1 MTSLRNESSLSRMRL
16 KGLIKKEVKQII
28 RDPSSIGIAFFLPV
42 ILLIIFGY
50 GVSLDA
56 EHVPLGLVIEHPG
69 PEANEFMAGFQDSE
83 YFDPIF
89 YPSIQE
95 AEKAL
100 IERKIMGIVWT
111 RSDFA
116 RTLLSSSEAPI
127 GVIVNGVD
135 ANQARIVEGYI
146 TGVWMKW
153 LVSYARSHGLAL
165 KVPIRVKHRIW
176 FNSAVRSRNFLVP
189 GLIAVIM
196 TLIGGMLTSMV
207 VAREWERGTM
217 EALLVTPVRVKE
229 IILGKVIPYFFL
241 GMGGMVLSVFI
252 AIVVFHVP
260 FRGSYLALGFASSLF
275 MLTAIA
281 LGLIISTAAGSQFVA
296 GQIAIVI
303 TFLPA
308 FMLSG
313 FVFDIN
319 SMPYPIQIIT
329 HIVAARYFVSIL
341 QSLFLAGNIW
351 PIYIVNCLWLAG
363 MALVFFRIIRK
374 KSHKRL
380 I

>member
-1 MTSLRNESSLSRMRL
+1 MRL
-16 KGLIKKEVKQII
+16 KGLIWKETKQIV

-42 ILLIIFGY
+42 ALLLIFGY

-56 EHVPLGLVIEHPG
+56 EHVPIGIVIEQPG
-69 PEANEFMAGFQDSE
+69 PEANDFAAGFRDSDF
-83 YFDPIF
+83 FDPVF
-89 YPSIQE
+89 YESVQD
-95 AEKAL
+95 AEKDL
-100 IERKIMGIVWT
+100 IERKIMGLVWT

-116 RTLLSSSEAPI
+116 RTLLSGTTAPI

-146 TGVWMKW
+146 TGVWIKW
-153 LVSYARSHGLAL
+153 LSSYALSHGKPLSL
-165 KVPIRVKHRIW
+165 PVNIKHRIW

-189 GLIAVIM
+189 GLVAVIM

-217 EALLVTPVRVKE
+217 EALLVTPVRIRE
-229 IILGKVIPYFFL
+229 IILSKVIPYFIL
-241 GMGGMVLSVFI
+241 GMGGMLLSVYI
-252 AIVVFHVP
+252 SIVVFDVP
-260 FRGSYLALGFASSLF
+260 FRGSYLALGFASALF

-281 LGLIISTAAGSQFVA
+281 LGLIISTAAGNQFVA

-319 SMPYPIQIIT
+319 SMPVPIQVIT
-329 HIVAARYFVSIL
+329 YTVSARYFVSIL
-341 QSLFLAGNIW
+341 QTLFLAGDIW
-351 PIYIVNCLWLAG
+351 PIYLVNCLWLAI
-363 MALVFFRIIRK
+363 MAFIFFLIIKK

>member
-1 MTSLRNESSLSRMRL
+1 MKTSQKSLSRMRL
-16 KGLIKKEVKQII
+16 SGLIKKEIRQIL

-56 EHVPLGLVIEHPG
+56 EHVPLGIVIEQPS
-69 PEANEFMAGFQDSE
+69 PEANDFVSGFKDSE
-83 YFDPIF
+83 YFDPVF
-89 YPSIQE
+89 FRSIQE
-95 AEKAL
+95 AENAL
-100 IERKIMGIVWT
+100 IQRRIMGIVWT
-111 RSDFA
+111 RNDFA
-116 RTLLSSSEAPI
+116 RQVLKGKEAPV

-153 LVSYARSHGLAL
+153 LVSYARSHGLD
-165 KVPIRVKHRIW
+165 IRAPVEVKHRIW

-207 VAREWERGTM
+207 IAREWERGTM

-241 GMGGMVLSVFI
+241 GMGGMTLSVFI
-252 AIVVFHVP
+252 SIVIFHVP
-260 FRGSYLALGFASSLF
+260 FRGSYLALGFASALF

-319 SMPYPIQIIT
+319 SMPFPIQVIT

-351 PIYIVNCLWLAG
+351 PIYLVNCLWLAV
-363 MALVFFRIIRK
+363 MALIFFLIIKK

-380 I
+380 V

>member
-1 MTSLRNESSLSRMRL
+1 MGKTSEAKLSYMRL
-16 KGLIKKEVKQII
+16 RGLIWKETKQIV

-42 ILLIIFGY
+42 ALLLIFGY

-56 EHVPLGLVIEHPG
+56 EHVPIGIVIEQPG
-69 PEANEFMAGFQDSE
+69 PEANDFAAGFRNSE
-83 YFDPIF
+83 FFDPVF
-89 YPSIQE
+89 YLSVQN
-95 AEKAL
+95 AEKDL
-100 IERKIMGIVWT
+100 IERKIMGFVWT
-111 RSDFA
+111 RNDFA
-116 RTLLSSSEAPI
+116 RTLLSGTTAPI

-146 TGVWMKW
+146 TGVWIKW
-153 LVSYARSHGLAL
+153 LASYAISHGKPLFL
-165 KVPIRVKHRIW
+165 PVNIKHRIW

-189 GLIAVIM
+189 GLVAVIM

-217 EALLVTPVRVKE
+217 EALLVTPVRIKE
-229 IILGKVIPYFFL
+229 IILSKVIPYFIL
-241 GMGGMVLSVFI
+241 GMGGMLLSVYI
-252 AIVVFHVP
+252 SIVVFDVP
-260 FRGSYLALGFASSLF
+260 FRGSYLALGFASALF

-281 LGLIISTAAGSQFVA
+281 LGLIISTAAGNQFVA

-319 SMPYPIQIIT
+319 SMPVPIQIIT
-329 HIVAARYFVSIL
+329 YTVSARYFVSIL
-341 QSLFLAGNIW
+341 QTLFLAGDIW
-351 PIYIVNCLWLAG
+351 PIYLINCLWLAI
-363 MALVFFRIIRK
+363 MAFIFFMVIK
-374 KSHKRL
+374 MKSHKRL

>member
-1 MTSLRNESSLSRMRL
+1 MKTSQKSLSRMRL
-16 KGLIKKEVKQII
+16 SGLIKKEIRQIL

-56 EHVPLGLVIEHPG
+56 EHVPLGIVIEQPS
-69 PEANEFMAGFQDSE
+69 PEANDFVSGFKDSE
-83 YFDPIF
+83 YFDPVF
-89 YPSIQE
+89 FRSIQE
-95 AEKAL
+95 AENAL
-100 IERKIMGIVWT
+100 IQRRIMGIVWT
-111 RSDFA
+111 RNDFA
-116 RTLLSSSEAPI
+116 RQVLKGKEAPV

-153 LVSYARSHGLAL
+153 LVSYARSHGLDIMAP
-165 KVPIRVKHRIW
+165 VEVKHRIW

-207 VAREWERGTM
+207 IAREWERGTM

-241 GMGGMVLSVFI
+241 GMGGMTLSVFI
-252 AIVVFHVP
+252 SIVIFHVP
-260 FRGSYLALGFASSLF
+260 FRGSYLALGFASALF

-319 SMPYPIQIIT
+319 SMPFPIQVIT

-351 PIYIVNCLWLAG
+351 PIYLVNCLWLAV
-363 MALVFFRIIRK
+363 MALIFFLIIKK

-380 I
+380 V